1 MPVRRIGDHPT
12 YTEESLLALAKQA
25 GVPDL
30 AKFKTDM
37 NSQANVD
44 AVKKSR
50 QDAYNAGIT
59 GTPFAFIGDAVM
71 LGYVD
76 AATVRATVLAQ
87 AAKSGK

>member
-1 MPVRRIGDHPT
+1 MRAVNRLWWGSSP
-12 YTEESLLALAKQA
+12 SA
-25 GVPDL
+25 
-30 AKFKTDM
+30 

-50 QDAYNAGIT
+50 QDAYNVGIN

-71 LGYVD
+71 PGYVD